1 MVPFN
6 EKGKKNWEGIGW
18 GLRDQGSIWRH
29 IKFKMLSFD
38 LSGGQVKQTLGS
50 LTLEQVWLEIWIW
63 ESAVYSTDRIERHGN
78 YEVIWRPPGLSS
90 EPHRHVESGPER
102 GQRADRW
109 N

>member
-1 MVPFN
+1 MSRWTVVPFN

-50 LTLEQVWLEIWIW
+50 LTQEQVWLEIWFGGW
-63 ESAVYSTDRIERHGN
+63 QYTVQIELNAMG
-78 YEVIWRPPGLSS
+78 ITKSLGGL
-90 EPHRHVESGPER
+90 
-102 GQRADRW
+102 QD
-109 N
+109 

>member
-29 IKFKMLSFD
+29 IKFKMLSFG

-50 LTLEQVWLEIWIW
+50 LTQEQVWLEIWFGGWQYTVQIDLNPW
-63 ESAVYSTDRIERHGN
+63 ELRNHLEGS
-78 YEVIWRPPGLSS
+78 
-90 EPHRHVESGPER
+90 
-102 GQRADRW
+102 RAEQ
-109 N
+109 